1 MKILVILK
9 GSLSKLPPVISTCL
23 SLSDLNHS
31 VTVFTQDSNDYIE
44 NIFKE
49 KNINITY
56 YRGTNLFSKIKLI
69 SKICTWLNFRRQ
81 AKEYII
87 KNKFDLLWIGSADT
101 ALAIGK
107 ILLQYNYIFQVHE
120 LYDTIPYYKK
130 CLRIYMQ
137 KALKVVV
144 PEEIRAHIFRA
155 WYQLKETPI
164 ALPNKPYYHPRK
176 RNLEITDKAA
186 KEAFDKIPKNSKIIF
201 YQGIIN
207 EERDLRPLAKAIQ
220 EIGEPLVLAI
230 QSPEANNIYYKDLL
244 LNYKVYKIPYVK
256 APKHLEITSN
266 VDIGLIFY
274 NHISMNTEFCA
285 PNKIYEYSG
294 FSLPILANDV
304 FCLKDKIN
312 YFKAGISMNL
322 DSFDYK
328 YLKLQ
333 IENLLKEETNY
344 MQGSKI
350 LFESV
355 DTKEI
360 IKRILA
366 ETNKKIF
373 ERFVEK

>member
-1 MKILVILK
+1 MKIVLILK
-9 GSLSKLPPVISTCL
+9 DNLNRRPPILSVVYTLVDLKINLTLILTGIDKETKSLL
-23 SLSDLNHS
+23 
-31 VTVFTQDSNDYIE
+31 E
-44 NIFKE
+44 E
-49 KNINITY
+49 K
-56 YRGTNLFSKIKLI
+56 GV
-69 SKICTWLNFRRQ
+69 
-81 AKEYII
+81 
-87 KNKFDLLWIGSADT
+87 
-101 ALAIGK
+101 K
-107 ILLQYNYIFQVHE
+107 ILLCRKFSFKFFIFTKIVNRFYFKIQVINIIKKLSFDFLWLASADATLSIGKLLLKYPYVLQIQE

-130 CLRIYMQ
+130 HLKIYMQ
-137 KALKVVV
+137 KALKIVV

-164 ALPNKPYYHPRK
+164 VLPNKPYYHPRK

-186 KEAFDKIPKNSKIIF
+186 KEAFEKIPKNSKIIF

-207 EERDLRPLAKAIQ
+207 KERDLRQLARAIQ
-220 EIGEPLVLAI
+220 EIGSPLVFAI

-304 FCLKDKIN
+304 FCLKNKIN

-322 DSFDYK
+322 DKIDYK

-333 IENLLKEETNY
+333 IENLLKNETDY
-344 MQGSKI
+344 IQGSKN
-350 LFESV
+350 LFEAI
-355 DTKEI
+355 DIKEI
-360 IKRILA
+360 IEKIIT
-366 ETNKKIF
+366 EINKKLF
-373 ERFVEK
+373 NKVK